1 MMTSKH
7 KNIYL
12 LIEFYIIKSVLM
24 IFTLNKFKLRIY
36 IIVLIVYNFKIIWK
50 FYLLET
56 VFIYKKKKKKKI
68 KIFVEIF

>member
-1 MMTSKH
+1 MTSKH

-12 LIEFYIIKSVLM
+12 LIEFHIIKSFLM

-36 IIVLIVYNFKIIWK
+36 IIVLIVLNFKIIWK

-56 VFIYKKKKKKKI
+56 VILFLKLKRKEKL
-68 KIFVEIF
+68 FVEIF